1 MGRKPAAASAP
12 RRAEVRRADALSVL
26 APCTRRA
33 SFGVRV
39 WRGGPAR
46 ASRSHGASTARSGA
60 TRIAVMGTRVPTA
73 KHGRSWRDPARR
85 SIYSLADARA
95 FAVLAP
101 SRSVAGAAFSSP
113 VMRMH
118 GSVAHSPMSSTSDSL
133 TREGIVFA
141 SSVMRGLSDAA
152 VSGCVKSTCLARD
165 RRDARCDAHGARTA
179 AVTGAYSASVRWVI
193 PPDSSS
199 CTWHLA
205 HSIGVQIHHRRRPE
219 LAALS
224 LQLGEGVL
232 GPLADHPRE
241 YEKPRHHSCS
251 LQSTCRADRALTQ
264 PVAFRYPHVP

>member
-1 MGRKPAAASAP
+1 
-12 RRAEVRRADALSVL
+12 
-26 APCTRRA
+26 
-33 SFGVRV
+33 
-39 WRGGPAR
+39 
-46 ASRSHGASTARSGA
+46 
-60 TRIAVMGTRVPTA
+60 MGTRVPTA

-133 TREGIVFA
+133 TRERIVFA

-193 PPDSSS
+193 PPDSYS